1 MEKRGYFQ
9 FVRSECLEMIFDLSL
24 KGGVQLERD
33 RDIKIYQQRKLYEQR
48 YENRKQWR
56 TTGDKGELG
65 Y

>member
-1 MEKRGYFQ
+1 
-9 FVRSECLEMIFDLSL
+9 MIFDLSL